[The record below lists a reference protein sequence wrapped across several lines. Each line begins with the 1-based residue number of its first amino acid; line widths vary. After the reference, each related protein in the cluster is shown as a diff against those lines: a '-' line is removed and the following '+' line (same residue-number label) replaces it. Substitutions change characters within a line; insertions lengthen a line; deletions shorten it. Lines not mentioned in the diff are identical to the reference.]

1 MIIEDNFRSG
11 FVSIIGK
18 PNVGKSTF
26 LNKVL
31 GEKISIIS
39 PKPQTTR
46 HQIKGIYNDRSK
58 QIVFLDTPGFL
69 KPRYE
74 LHHKM
79 MEYIKNSLNDS
90 DLVIFITD
98 VKTFPTDYDK
108 ELLTKINHLKV
119 PKIALL
125 NKIDLDKNK
134 IYPKKIELL
143 EEENFEKIIPLSV
156 LHLSD
161 VNLILDIISEYLPL
175 SPPFYDKDN
184 ISDLPLRFFVQEIIR
199 EQIFLNFKDE
209 IPYASTVLIEQY
221 KDFPNK
227 VQISANIWLEKKSQ
241 KPILL
246 GKNGEKIK
254 SIRIAA
260 EKEIHKIIGKR
271 IKLDV
276 WIKIKQNW
284 RKKKNALKELGYR

>member
-1 MIIEDNFRSG
+1 MIIEANFRSG

>member
-221 KDFPNK
+221 KDFTNK

>member
-1 MIIEDNFRSG
+1 MIIEANFRSG

-221 KDFPNK
+221 KDFTNK